1 MRERYRCKPDQ
12 FVIAVQ
18 LNLQLSAFAYRKWGG
33 EQHAKHGDWLVD
45 NDGDVYTIDQQSFAK
60 TYRRLRPGVYLK
72 TTPVW
77 AERASQA
84 GVVQTK
90 EGESHYAAGDY
101 LVSNNQDGSDA
112 YCMTAEKFTTLY
124 EPDL

>member
-1 MRERYRCKPDQ
+1 MRECYRRKADQ

-18 LNLQLSAFAYRKWGG
+18 LDMQLSEFAYQKWGG
-33 EQHAKHGDWLVD
+33 EQRAKRGDWLVD
-45 NDGDVYTIDQQSFAK
+45 NDGDVYTIEQDSFAK

-84 GVVQTK
+84 GVVKTK
-90 EGESHYAAGDY
+90 EGQSHYAAGDY
-101 LVSNNQDGSDA
+101 LVSNNRDGSDA
-112 YCMTAEKFTTLY
+112 YCMPAEKFSALY
-124 EPDL
+124 ERDA

>member
-1 MRERYRCKPDQ
+1 MRERYRRKADQ

-18 LNLQLSAFAYRKWGG
+18 LNLQLNAFAYQKWGG
-33 EQHAKHGDWLVD
+33 EQHASSGDWLVD
-45 NDGDVYTIDQQSFAK
+45 NDGDVYTIEQHSFAQ

-77 AERASQA
+77 AERATQT

-90 EGESHYAAGDY
+90 EGQSHYAAGDY
-101 LVSNNQDGSDA
+101 LVSNNPDGSDA
-112 YCMTAEKFTTLY
+112 YCVSAEKFNTLY
-124 EPDL
+124 ERDK